1 MSFVIAFLF
10 PYCPLITIIYNTL
23 NWPFVVEKRLKYGM
37 ILKLSNS
44 CLNVPFHL
52 KFSGISRYFLFDL
65 HILLIVFKQL
75 YVLYSSNIVFN
86 FKTKFQSSHAKRGMQ
101 FILIK
106 TVRGPW
112 NIKVFVLGILTGYWK
127 AISVEKDFNL
137 LLFPVHRNLV
147 IKLKPRCAVLSYR
160 DLSDWV
166 SIKKVK
172 LL

>member
-106 TVRGPW
+106 IVRGPW
-112 NIKVFVLGILTGYWK
+112 NTKVFALGILTGYWK

-137 LLFPVHRNLV
+137 LFPVHRNLV
-147 IKLKPRCAVLSYR
+147 IKLKSRCAVLSYR

-166 SIKKVK
+166 SIAKVK

>member
-1 MSFVIAFLF
+1 
-10 PYCPLITIIYNTL
+10 
-23 NWPFVVEKRLKYGM
+23 M
-37 ILKLSNS
+37 IFKLSNS

-52 KFSGISRYFLFDL
+52 KFSVISRYFLFDL

-106 TVRGPW
+106 TFRGPW
-112 NIKVFVLGILTGYWK
+112 NIKVFVLSILTGYWK

-137 LLFPVHRNLV
+137 LLLPVHRNLV

-166 SIKKVK
+166 SIAKVK
-172 LL
+172 LLEQTFRTKRRKWEREGNY